1 MGIFRSDAP
10 GVGERVVVRRLIG
23 NVTSD
28 VIGHVLKVGDP
39 LVVRPQ
45 AAGGFPSFVDAIEI
59 PADQIQVIK
68 RLSPRRVRNS
78 EIRSIERAT
87 AMAFPGLEHRWTSDG
102 QWLLRAGDGITERS
116 NSATPL
122 GASAAFHPVPWDEI
136 NEFYAEHG
144 LPVVVHLPE
153 RIAPRIPLDQFT
165 LGPEIVVMTR
175 PLEDL
180 ALGDLTPPDF
190 DFEISATADADWLAL
205 YHFRGQPLPHKA
217 LRLLQAEIDGEMGF
231 GRLLHGDRTVAITRG
246 TITDGYLGYSAV
258 EVDPAFRRR
267 GLGTALGAHML
278 RWGASKGAHTAYLQV
293 ISTNTAG
300 IGLYHKLGFIEHHRH
315 RYAQQTSYTS

>member
-59 PADQIQVIK
+59 PTEQIQVIK

-78 EIRSIERAT
+78 EIRAVERAT

-136 NEFYAEHG
+136 NAFYAAHG

-175 PLEDL
+175 DL
-180 ALGDLTPPDF
+180 HELPDF
-190 DFEISATADADWLAL
+190 QLEGFTFEIASTADSAWLDL
-205 YHFRGQPLPHKA
+205 YHFRGQPLPHEA

-231 GRLLHGDRTVAITRG
+231 GRLLHDGRTVAITRG

-258 EVDPAFRRR
+258 EVDPAFRRK

-278 RWGASKGAHTAYLQV
+278 RWGASRGAHTAYLQV

-300 IGLYHKLGFIEHHRH
+300 IGLYHKLGFLEHHRH